1 MTEELNRRN
10 IERQHNDYNLA
21 NPLKPGI
28 LKYPLLNTES
38 RTSSQSCSS
47 LTSKTATLLGDIH
60 DYYATTYPGQPLCN
74 HYAL

>member
-60 DYYATTYPGQPLCN
+60 DY
-74 HYAL
+74 